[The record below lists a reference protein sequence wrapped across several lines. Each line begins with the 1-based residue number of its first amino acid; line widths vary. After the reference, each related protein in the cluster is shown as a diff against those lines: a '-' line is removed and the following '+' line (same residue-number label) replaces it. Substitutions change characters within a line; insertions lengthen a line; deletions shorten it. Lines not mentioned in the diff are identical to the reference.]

1 MNILVFVKA
10 TIDRNAPLDPDEI
23 FPGDRDDK
31 ADIMTN
37 NYDKHAIEAALR
49 IVEEK
54 GEGKV
59 TAVCLGSDMADKVVK
74 EAIAMG
80 CHGAIRIENSETEIT
95 NFFSVAK
102 ILAAAAKKIGEYD
115 LLLFG
120 MQSYDFGTATMAP
133 MVSEF
138 LNLPVACWVEK
149 VLVEGNKLRVE
160 KVIEGGTR
168 SMELQLPAVLS
179 IASTGDYEE
188 PRYTSVRRIMTA
200 SKTEVPVWEIDELN
214 VGNYEPNVK
223 FDDIEKPPA
232 RAEKCAIF
240 SDGDPAEM
248 VSELVSTLKDKG
260 LNLGAFK

>member
-1 MNILVFVKA
+1 MNIIVFIKA

-37 NYDKHAIEAALR
+37 NYDKHAIEAALK

-54 GEGKV
+54 GDGRV

-80 CHGAIRIENSETEIT
+80 CHEAIRIENSDAEIT

-102 ILAAAAKKIGEYD
+102 ILSAAAKKIGTYD

-120 MQSYDFGTATMAP
+120 MQSYDYGTATMAP

-138 LNLPVACWVEK
+138 LNLPTASWVEK
-149 VLVEGNKLRVE
+149 IIFESGKI
-160 KVIEGGTR
+160 KVDKIIEGGTR
-168 SMELQLPAVLS
+168 TIELTLPAVLS

-188 PRYTSVRRIMTA
+188 PRYTSVRRIMKA
-200 SKTEVPVWEIDELN
+200 SKTDVPIWEIDGLD
-214 VGNYEPNVK
+214 VGDYKPNVE
-223 FDDIEKPPA
+223 FDDIEQPLA
-232 RAEKCAIF
+232 REEECVILK
-240 SDGDPAEM
+240 DGDTP
-248 VSELVSTLKDKG
+248 ELVGKLVTILKEKG
-260 LNLGAFK
+260 LNIGAYK